1 MNHYD
6 LTSDEAAVF
15 FEEANELL
23 ESLDRDLVGLENSA
37 DDEMIHRIF
46 RAIHTLKGAAG
57 SVGHDSMA
65 LLAHAAETL
74 LEKVR
79 NHEIGV
85 STRMA
90 NVLFQ
95 VVENLRL
102 FLDDVLVDRPGQVDV
117 TGLIEDVNSL
127 MTTTPAV
134 LSVVTADGADVIP
147 GQGLHPMPVMDDA
160 SFAVIEDGLNGGL
173 NLLVVYAEADMTGI
187 APMARLLQ
195 MYMHMEQ
202 VAQIIVSS
210 PTGEALEE
218 GRGTGTLVV
227 VVMTDLTR
235 TELESDLS
243 NIFEI
248 AVLQVADLS
257 SAPHLLRT
265 QEEQANEVS
274 QPAGKVIAFALPVP
288 QRDEVSAEQSTDR
301 PIEAAAQRGTGTA
314 PAARTVRTSVE
325 RLDNLMNLA
334 GELVTD
340 RNRLFQIYED
350 MSHLLDEDQLT
361 TLNDTITH
369 LSSVTD
375 RIHDEIFKARMQP
388 IEFIFNKFPRF
399 VRQIC
404 QELGKDVELI
414 VTGQETEVDRSVI
427 EQIGDPILHLVRN
440 AIDHGI
446 ETVADRLAAGKEAQG
461 QISLSAQS
469 EEGNIVVSIADDGH
483 GVDAEKVKRKA
494 LSLGLIT
501 QEEAAHLSYQE
512 AIELIFAPG
521 LSTATKVSDLSGR
534 GVGMDVVHNN
544 IQRLSGS
551 VVVHSIPGVGT
562 SFELRLPLTLA
573 IIPTLLVE
581 VWDQVFALPLPNV
594 VEIFKLEPESIQYVR
609 GRETAYVRD
618 GILPLVRLANLFER
632 NSALFDDFRDTSEK
646 EKEQGRKTGE
656 YVVLLSYR
664 DTRLGVIVSSLLGKQ
679 DVVIKALG
687 YPINK
692 VQGLTGATL
701 LGDGRIGLIVDIS
714 ALVSMATN
722 AKVIPPHR
730 LVKA

>member
-1 MNHYD
+1 MNQYD
-6 LTSDEAAVF
+6 LTSDETAVF

-23 ESLDRDLVGLENSA
+23 ESLDRDLVALEHSSN
-37 DDEMIHRIF
+37 DEMIHRIF
-46 RAIHTLKGAAG
+46 RALHTLKGAAG

-85 STRMA
+85 STEMA
-90 NVLFQ
+90 NLLFQ
-95 VVENLRL
+95 VVENLRI
-102 FLDDVLVDRPGQVDV
+102 FLNDVLEDRPGQVDV
-117 TGLIEDVNSL
+117 GRLIEDIKSL
-127 MTTTPAV
+127 MTVTR
-134 LSVVTADGADVIP
+134 SVERDAAQDGAAPVRP
-147 GQGLHPMPVMDDA
+147 GQVLPHLPIVDDA
-160 SFAVIEDGLNGGL
+160 GFAVIDDGLDGGL
-173 NLLVVYAEADMTGI
+173 NLLVAYAEADRTGI

-210 PTGEALEE
+210 PTGEALEKGE
-218 GRGTGTLVV
+218 GTGTLVV
-227 VVMTDLTR
+227 VVMTDLDWA
-235 TELESDLS
+235 EFESELS

-248 AVLQVADLS
+248 VVLQVADLS
-257 SAPHLLRT
+257 SATHLLRK
-265 QEEQANEVS
+265 QEEQADALI
-274 QPAGKVIAFALPVP
+274 QPARKTADADVAVPPSHILPVELP
-288 QRDEVSAEQSTDR
+288 NDR
-301 PIEAAAQRGTGTA
+301 PMETAAQRGSA
-314 PAARTVRTSVE
+314 QAARTVRTSVE

-350 MSHLLDEDQLT
+350 MSQLLDEEQLT
-361 TLNDTITH
+361 GLNDTITH
-369 LSSVTD
+369 LSSVAD

-404 QELGKDVELI
+404 QELGKDVELV
-414 VTGQETEVDRSVI
+414 VTGQDTEVDRSVI

-461 QISLSAQS
+461 QLSLSARS
-469 EEGNIVVSIADDGH
+469 EEGNIVVSIADDGY
-483 GVDAEKVKRKA
+483 GVNAEKVKHKA
-494 LSLGLIT
+494 IALGLIT
-501 QEEAAHLSYQE
+501 PEEAALLPYHE
-512 AIELIFAPG
+512 AIDLIFAPG
-521 LSTATKVSDLSGR
+521 LSTATKISDLSGR
-534 GVGMDVVHNN
+534 GVGMDVVRNN

-581 VWDQVFALPLPNV
+581 VRDQVFALPLTNV

-609 GRETAYVRD
+609 GREAAYVRD
-618 GILPLVRLANLFER
+618 GILPLIRLTQ
-632 NSALFDDFRDTSEK
+632 LFDAQVTLVDHGKYTGEK
-646 EKEQGRKTGE
+646 EGNDGTAGE
-656 YVVLLSYR
+656 YVVSLSFR
-664 DTRLGVIVSSLLGKQ
+664 GIHLGVIVSGLLGKQ
-679 DVVIKALG
+679 NVVIKALG

-714 ALVSMATN
+714 ALVEMAAGVKTISTDPIKN
-722 AKVIPPHR
+722 A
-730 LVKA
+730 